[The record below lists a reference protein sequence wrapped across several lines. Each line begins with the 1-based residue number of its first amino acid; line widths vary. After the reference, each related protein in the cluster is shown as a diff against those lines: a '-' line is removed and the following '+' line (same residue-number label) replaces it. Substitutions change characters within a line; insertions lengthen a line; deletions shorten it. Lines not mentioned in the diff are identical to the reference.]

1 MTSANISRV
10 LLHLRSHNHSGAC
23 VFSLTLSAP
32 TLPALISALKAAA
45 ECSIHGEPVI
55 PVHVPASGSEELEQA
70 APAKPA
76 RKKKEATPPQELV
89 EVATSAPIE
98 EAPSSPLSRPITLVS
113 LRSQLLEL
121 SDAGHRPAVRNL
133 LKQFGVERLTDLPV
147 ADYESFAVQAANLA
161 QPV

>member
-45 ECSIHGEPVI
+45 ESSIEVGSGEI
-55 PVHVPASGSEELEQA
+55 DQPAA
-70 APAKPA
+70 AKPA
-76 RKKKEATPPQELV
+76 RRKKDLPVPPEPAETNGQALDG
-89 EVATSAPIE
+89 AAP
-98 EAPSSPLSRPITLVS
+98 PSPLSHPITLVS

-121 SDAGHRPAVRNL
+121 SDAGHRPAVRDL

-147 ADYESFAVQAANLA
+147 ADYEAFAVQAANLA
-161 QPV
+161 QAV